1 MMIHFFFSL
10 YRTIYTFMLN
20 RNLFCAVLKSYEGNP
35 VPLPYALQLR
45 AYKESRIGLVT
56 LCQHPL
62 LLLLHDQTCLISF
75 SRSEML

>member
-1 MMIHFFFSL
+1 
-10 YRTIYTFMLN
+10 MLN

-45 AYKESRIGLVT
+45 ASRIGLVT